1 MQKTLKVFLKKYA
14 SVHMIKI
21 KFHNSKVRKKEIFEP
36 IDPSNVRM
44 YLCGPTVYDRAHL
57 GNARNVIVFDVL
69 FRFFREVFGARYV
82 KYVRNFTDIDDKI
95 NQRAKDIGKEI
106 KVITDET
113 IAWYLEDMEL
123 LGNLVPSEMPKA
135 TDFVPHMILMIEGLI
150 NSGHAYEAQG
160 HVMFSVESY
169 KDYGSLS
176 GRSIEDML
184 AGARV
189 EIAPYKVNPLDFVLW
204 KPSSDDLP
212 GWESPWGRGRPG
224 WHLECSAMTHEL
236 LGESFDIHGG
246 GNDLMFP
253 HHENELAQSKC
264 CFPSGGFANFWL
276 HNEMLQV
283 DGKKMSK
290 SLGNFFTV
298 RDLIDKGFPGEVI
311 RFVFLSTHYR
321 KPMDWT
327 EAKAHEANT
336 VLRRWYE
343 MCVHLDGDVKPSS
356 QAMEFLSDDLN
367 TPGIIALLHHHAQTK
382 NFAQLKADANLIGL
396 MIPVFKDWAFEFDLS
411 KYEKALNKVRSEAM
425 VTKNFDNLDDLKDK
439 LLKAGVEVR
448 MSKDNVKL
456 VPMLNFDLAAIER
469 IL

>member
-1 MQKTLKVFLKKYA
+1 MKQYA
-14 SVHMIKI
+14 SVHMFKI
-21 KFHNSKVRKKEIFEP
+21 KLHNSKVRKKEIFEP
-36 IDPSNVRM
+36 IDPSNIRM

-123 LGNLVPSEMPKA
+123 LGNLVPSDMPKA
-135 TDFVPHMILMIEGLI
+135 TDFVPQMILMIEGLI
-150 NSGHAYEAQG
+150 KSGHAYEAQG

-283 DGKKMSK
+283 DGKKCQN
-290 SLGNFFTV
+290 LW
-298 RDLIDKGFPGEVI
+298 VI
-311 RFVFLSTHYR
+311 FL
-321 KPMDWT
+321 
-327 EAKAHEANT
+327 
-336 VLRRWYE
+336 
-343 MCVHLDGDVKPSS
+343 
-356 QAMEFLSDDLN
+356 LSE
-367 TPGIIALLHHHAQTK
+367 I
-382 NFAQLKADANLIGL
+382 
-396 MIPVFKDWAFEFDLS
+396 
-411 KYEKALNKVRSEAM
+411 
-425 VTKNFDNLDDLKDK
+425 
-439 LLKAGVEVR
+439 
-448 MSKDNVKL
+448 
-456 VPMLNFDLAAIER
+456 
-469 IL
+469 